1 VEQVVARLSR
11 LAGDAGTV
19 VDVRG
24 ESVALFRAADAV
36 VAYRNVC
43 PHRGGPVG
51 EGLVAGGIVTCPW
64 HGNRFEIASGRCV
77 SDPALGSLRP
87 VQARVDGDDVLVEP

>member
-1 VEQVVARLSR
+1 MEQVVARLSR
-11 LAGDAGTV
+11 LPGDAGTV

-24 ESVALFRAADAV
+24 ASIALFRAGEGV

-51 EGLVAGGIVTCPW
+51 EGVVAGGIVTCPW
-64 HGNRFEIASGRCV
+64 HGNRFEVVTGRCV
-77 SDPALGSLRP
+77 SDPGLASLLSVRS
-87 VQARVDGDDVLVEP
+87 RVEGDDVLVEP